1 MHQESELPNTRPA
14 LISRRTAVRGVAAIV
29 AAAGLGVAAAAPA
42 LAATSQNGW
51 SAAKD
56 TPIATLTVG
65 AASFA
70 PGVRKGDVHTILG
83 YVAKRFNSEV
93 EKLVKGTCWG
103 FAYRDISGSTDLSN
117 HASGTAIDCNAPQ
130 HPLGKAGTF
139 SAAQVKAIHKI
150 IADCNGVVR
159 WGGDYNGRKDEM
171 HFEINVA
178 PGNAKIAALVKK
190 ING

>member
-1 MHQESELPNTRPA
+1 MHQETVVSEHKNPI
-14 LISRRTAVRGVAAIV
+14 ISRRTAVRGAAALL
-29 AAAGLGVAAAAPA
+29 AAAGLGVVAATPA

-56 TPIATLTVG
+56 TTLQTLTVG

-83 YVAKRFNSEV
+83 YVAKRFNGEV

-103 FAYRDISGSTDLSN
+103 FAYREISGSSTLSN

-130 HPLGKAGTF
+130 HPLGKTNTF
-139 SAAQVKAIHKI
+139 SAKQVSAIHKI

-171 HFEINVA
+171 HFEINVP
-178 PGNAKIAALVKK
+178 PGSAKIAALVKK

>member
-1 MHQESELPNTRPA
+1 VHLETGRPDQKNPI
-14 LISRRTAVRGVAAIV
+14 ISRRSAVCGAAAIL
-29 AAAGLGVAAAAPA
+29 AAAGFGVVAAAPA

-51 SAAKD
+51 PAAKD
-56 TPIATLTVG
+56 TPLQKLTVG

-83 YVAKRFNSEV
+83 YVARRFNSEV
-93 EKLVKGTCWG
+93 EKLVKDTCWG

-171 HFEINVA
+171 HFEINVP